1 MLGISGPQAVVC
13 IQLGYSVSDIIAKC
27 GVGLLVYKIT
37 VAKSNALRAAA
48 SGEESVP
55 LMYGT

>member
-1 MLGISGPQAVVC
+1 MLGISGPSAVVF

-37 VAKSNALRAAA
+37 TAKSMALRA
-48 SGEESVP
+48 STGGGESAP